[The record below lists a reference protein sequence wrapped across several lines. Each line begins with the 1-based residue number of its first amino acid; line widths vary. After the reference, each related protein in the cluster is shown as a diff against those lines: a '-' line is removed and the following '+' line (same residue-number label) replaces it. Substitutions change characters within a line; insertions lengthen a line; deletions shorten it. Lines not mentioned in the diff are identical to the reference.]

1 MFKIVRGDR
10 FVALS
15 SDTHKLDKG
24 LRDRFVDWAKF
35 LNLSVIVKSYNVQ
48 GHK

>member
-1 MFKIVRGDR
+1 MFKIVRGDL

-24 LRDRFVDWAKF
+24 LRDRFVDWATFLKF
-35 LNLSVIVKSYNVQ
+35 NVISKSYNIQ
-48 GHK
+48 AHK

>member
-15 SDTHKLDKG
+15 SDTHKLDKNVQN
-24 LRDRFVDWAKF
+24 RFVDWAKF
-35 LNLSVIVKSYNVQ
+35 LGLTVVVKSYNVQ
-48 GHK
+48 AHK

>member
-15 SDTHKLDKG
+15 SDTHKLDKR

-35 LNLSVIVKSYNVQ
+35 FGMAVIAKSFNVQ
-48 GHK
+48 AHK